1 MSNIIFR
8 VGNGEPLT
16 HEELDNNF
24 RYLHDWQPD
33 VVYFKDQ
40 YVEYESNGSV
50 NLYKAKY
57 DIKPGVPIFNP
68 QDWKKFGDVSGGL
81 SGEVIDDVFVYDT
94 GVTESPFTL
103 SQTLSQ
109 LIAVEINGDDR
120 VDTDDF
126 YYDENTNQIFYTSAL
141 YDLQDTDVIVV
152 KYTTSDSNVGGGSV
166 NEDIK
171 PIRTISPAEASTALV
186 LDTDVYVSILSDNI
200 TAGFTLQLPE
210 LPTIGHEVTFFD
222 ASGNLGSN
230 GYVYTID
237 ADPANL
243 NTIDGA
249 SSITLNSNYASIKL
263 VYLGNNLWK
272 VV

>member
-33 VVYFKDQ
+33 VAYFKDQ
-40 YVEYESNGSV
+40 YVEYESSGSV

-57 DIKPGVPIFNP
+57 DIPGVPFFNP

-186 LDTDVYVSILSDNI
+186 LDSDVYLSILSDNI
-200 TAGFTLQLPE
+200 TSSITLQLPE
-210 LPTIGHEVTFFD
+210 TPEVGHEIKFMD
-222 ASGNLGSN
+222 ASGNVGSN
-230 GYVYTID
+230 GYTYNIT
-237 ADPANL
+237 ADVADNIEG
-243 NTIDGA
+243 N
-249 SSITLNSNYASIKL
+249 SSITLNSNYGVRTV

-272 VV
+272 VL